1 MSTSSPP
8 SSPPSPKTG
17 STGESPGPVLQQ
29 QQQQTVSSSS
39 STTKPPGKKRGP
51 PGPYNKNEQA
61 TDQQTKRK
69 QRRSVGVA
77 SSSLYAE
84 AESALAASAA
94 VPATKKVTCHQCG
107 RKFKTHQ
114 GCNVHK
120 GRHCQGILKRV
131 RDSRGSY
138 IAEFPIGTPIRK
150 RFGRLYYA
158 GKIVGHDPNENHYQ
172 IEYDDGDA
180 EDCDLTEVRRYT
192 LKTQSVTATVS
203 TSTKRGPG

>member
-1 MSTSSPP
+1 MS
-8 SSPPSPKTG
+8 
-17 STGESPGPVLQQ
+17 
-29 QQQQTVSSSS
+29 SSSS

-61 TDQQTKRK
+61 TDQQKKRK
-69 QRRSVGVA
+69 QRRSVCVA

-94 VPATKKVTCHQCG
+94 VPATITCHQCG
-107 RKFKTHQ
+107 LKFKTHQ

-120 GRHCQGILKRV
+120 GRFCKGILKGV

-150 RFGRLYYA
+150 CFDGLYYA
-158 GKIVGHDPNENHYQ
+158 GKIVRHDPNENNYHIQ
-172 IEYDDGDA
+172 YDDGDT
-180 EDCDLTEVRRYT
+180 EDFDLTEVRRYT
-192 LKTQSVTATVS
+192 KKTQSVTATVS
-203 TSTKRGPG
+203 TSTKRGPGRPRNDWEPTSNEERGTE